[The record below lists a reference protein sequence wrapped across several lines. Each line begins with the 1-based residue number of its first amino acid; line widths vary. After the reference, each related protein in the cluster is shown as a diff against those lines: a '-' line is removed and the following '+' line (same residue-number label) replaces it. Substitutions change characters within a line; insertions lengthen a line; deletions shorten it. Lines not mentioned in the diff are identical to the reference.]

1 MFDLVLGLP
10 VHALV
15 IHAVVILAPLAALS
29 AIAYVLRPAWRRVL
43 RWPTGIAAVITG
55 VTAFVAAES
64 GEQLQVR
71 VSQTRASSTDFDLL
85 GVHVEWG
92 DRARIACLVF
102 MVLVLAAV
110 LFVRPPEQEQP
121 RTHPLE
127 VLLTVVVVLASVAV
141 LTTVILAGHAGSR
154 VVWGGLA

>member
-15 IHAVVILAPLAALS
+15 IHAVVALAPLAALS

-43 RWPTGIAAVITG
+43 RWPTAIGAVITG
-55 VTAFVAAES
+55 LTAFVAAES

-71 VSQTRASSTDFDLL
+71 VSQTRAGSTDFDLL
-85 GVHVEWG
+85 RTHVEWG
-92 DRARIACLVF
+92 DRARIAGLVF

-110 LFVRPPEQEQP
+110 WFVRPPEQQQP
-121 RTHPLE
+121 RSHPLE

-141 LTTVILAGHAGSR
+141 VTTVVVAGHAGSR
-154 VVWGGLA
+154 VVWSSLG

>member
-15 IHAVVILAPLAALS
+15 IHAVVALAPLAALS

-43 RWPTGIAAVITG
+43 RWPTAIGAVITG
-55 VTAFVAAES
+55 LTAFVAAES

-71 VSQTRASSTDFDLL
+71 VSQTRANSTDFDLL
-85 GVHVEWG
+85 RTHVEWG
-92 DRARIACLVF
+92 DRARIAGLVF

-110 LFVRPPEQEQP
+110 WFVRPPEQQQP
-121 RTHPLE
+121 RSHPLE

-141 LTTVILAGHAGSR
+141 VTTVVVAGHAGSR
-154 VVWGGLA
+154 VVWSSLG